1 MIPYSGFQW
10 DKGNSSKNWR
20 KHRVSKR
27 ECEEVFDSEP
37 LLIIDDSLHSQV
49 EKRMIALGITK
60 KRRRLVVAFTIRDGR
75 IRVVSARPMSK
86 KERKF
91 YEDQA

>member
-10 DKGNSSKNWR
+10 DKGNSVKNWR

-37 LLIIDDSLHSQV
+37 FIIDDRSHSNG

-60 KRRRLVVAFTIRDGR
+60 KRRRLVVAFTMRAGL
-75 IRVVSARPMSK
+75 IRVISARPMSR

-91 YEDQA
+91 YEEQA